1 MCVCVSG
8 RRFLNRLLG
17 LPVARQNLLFNY
29 FASTLAAEV
38 SAAKAEGRFFEG
50 FSDLGGSL
58 YGGEKP
64 KPQVVPLYRVTLKNF
79 RGQSCFC
86 CSSAMAR
93 SLSRRCC
100 TLFVAMFSQA
110 SSPSHMCK
118 FQSTESIGSRPDCV
132 ASPARAHLAVV
143 AYYVS

>member
-64 KPQVVPLYRVTLKNF
+64 KPQVVPPYTRTF
-79 RGQSCFC
+79 
-86 CSSAMAR
+86 
-93 SLSRRCC
+93 
-100 TLFVAMFSQA
+100 T
-110 SSPSHMCK
+110 
-118 FQSTESIGSRPDCV
+118 
-132 ASPARAHLAVV
+132 
-143 AYYVS
+143 

>member
-1 MCVCVSG
+1 MCAAGQAFPELPAGLAIGYQNLLFGYFAAGAILICYNKAGPYDDLRVCVSV

-17 LPVARQNLLFNY
+17 LPVARQNLLFSY

-64 KPQVVPLYRVTLKNF
+64 KPQVVLPYSIPFTRTHCQNVPRATV
-79 RGQSCFC
+79 
-86 CSSAMAR
+86 
-93 SLSRRCC
+93 SLM
-100 TLFVAMFSQA
+100 VSQQCPEA
-110 SSPSHMCK
+110 
-118 FQSTESIGSRPDCV
+118 
-132 ASPARAHLAVV
+132 
-143 AYYVS
+143 